1 MAQSK
6 HFLLLIHAW
15 GKRSSHSVDREHA
28 PPAASHSPWPRFV
41 PANISEFLL
50 ESCSVSW
57 FFSYIIPSFPLFFQL
72 TFCPQTAA
80 RSAHTP
86 LVSALLPLS
95 APPSARGLCLPC
107 SSHQAPLPGC
117 SWTVFGTHCTVL
129 GIPWEDT
136 GPRAERVKES
146 PSCCARPCKR
156 SCCHLKEFPQR
167 VLAPGGRKIN
177 IFFN

>member
-6 HFLLLIHAW
+6 HILLLVRAW
-15 GKRSSHSVDREHA
+15 GKRSSHSVDWGHA

-41 PANISEFLL
+41 PASISEFLFK
-50 ESCSVSW
+50 SCSVSW

-95 APPSARGLCLPC
+95 APPSARGLHLPC
-107 SSHQAPLPGC
+107 SSHQAPSVRVQLD
-117 SWTVFGTHCTVL
+117 SVWDSLHSAWHSL
-129 GIPWEDT
+129 GRY
-136 GPRAERVKES
+136 RASSRKSERVTLLLRQALQKELL
-146 PSCCARPCKR
+146 PPEGVPPACASSWWMQNK
-156 SCCHLKEFPQR
+156 H
-167 VLAPGGRKIN
+167 
-177 IFFN
+177 IF

>member
-80 RSAHTP
+80 RFAHIP

-95 APPSARGLCLPC
+95 APPSARGLHLPC
-107 SSHQAPLPGC
+107 SSHQTPSDRVQMDSFWDSLHSAWHPLGRYRASSRKSHPPAVPGLAKGAAATWR
-117 SWTVFGTHCTVL
+117 S
-129 GIPWEDT
+129 
-136 GPRAERVKES
+136 S
-146 PSCCARPCKR
+146 PSMC
-156 SCCHLKEFPQR
+156 
-167 VLAPGGRKIN
+167 
-177 IFFN
+177 